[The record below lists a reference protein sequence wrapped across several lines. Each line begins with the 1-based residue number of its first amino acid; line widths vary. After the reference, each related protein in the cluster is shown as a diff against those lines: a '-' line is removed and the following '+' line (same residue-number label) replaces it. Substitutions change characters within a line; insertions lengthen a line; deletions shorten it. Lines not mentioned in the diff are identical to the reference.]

1 MVPPLQGPFRID
13 KDVGDVLD
21 IAHLGVSA
29 PDLEQR
35 VVSRGYRIGGIE
47 EEDASEARA
56 PARGQL
62 PVLAL
67 DVVDDCGPRPG
78 EQRRD
83 DESDALARP
92 GRRKAQHMLRSIM
105 A

>member
-1 MVPPLQGPFRID
+1 MVAPLQGPFRID
-13 KDVGDVLD
+13 QNVRDVLD
-21 IAHLGVSA
+21 IAHFGVSA

-35 VVSRGYRIGGIE
+35 VVSRGFRVGRIE
-47 EEDASEARA
+47 EEDAGEPRA

-67 DVVDDCGPRPG
+67 DIVDDCGPRPG

-83 DESDALARP
+83 DESDR
-92 GRRKAQHMLRSIM
+92 LRSQSPRSRLTRR
-105 A
+105 

>member
-1 MVPPLQGPFRID
+1 MVPPLQRPFRID
-13 KDVGDVLD
+13 QNVRDVLD

-35 VVSRGYRIGGIE
+35 VVSRRFGVGRIE
-47 EEDASEARA
+47 EEDAGEACA
-56 PARGQL
+56 PTRGQL

-67 DVVDDCGPRPG
+67 DVVDDRGPRPG
-78 EQRRD
+78 EQRGD
-83 DESDALARP
+83 NETHALAGP
-92 GRRKAQHMLRSIM
+92 GGREAEHVLRSVV